1 MVDKQSIRKIRQGD
15 IQAFELFFR
24 KYYEVL
30 CQWAYHYLKDRDSS
44 EEIVQDLFYNIWKD
58 HATLRVHTSV
68 KSYLYRAVSNN
79 CIMMLKKQKRRAE
92 IELEL
97 ARNAKDDQSKTA
109 DILETSEL
117 RDVVDKT
124 LDELP
129 DRSATIFRMSRY
141 EGKKYREI
149 AEELS
154 ISIKTVESN
163 MGKALELFRK
173 NLQEYL

>member
-1 MVDKQSIRKIRQGD
+1 M
-15 IQAFELFFR
+15 L
-24 KYYEVL
+24 
-30 CQWAYHYLKDRDSS
+30 
-44 EEIVQDLFYNIWKD
+44 
-58 HATLRVHTSV
+58 
-68 KSYLYRAVSNN
+68 
-79 CIMMLKKQKRRAE
+79 LKKQKRRTE
-92 IELEL
+92 IETEL
-97 ARNAKDDQSKTA
+97 ARNAKHDQSKNA
-109 DILETSEL
+109 DLLEASEL

-124 LDELP
+124 LDQLP